1 MATVFRSAAC
11 VAAWVM
17 LWLACSVGAS
27 AKHPSK
33 PFDKVRKTVM
43 EAIKDSAFP
52 SAVVAV
58 MQNGR
63 VLFHE
68 AFGHLTYDTLS
79 PRADTNTI
87 YDLASVTKVLATT
100 LSIMRLYDEG
110 KLSLMDPVAK
120 FIPEFATHGK
130 EKILL
135 RNLLIHDSGLIAFRR
150 YSQFCPNADSALRHI
165 FSDTLIKPVGDS
177 TIYSD
182 LNFILLGEIVR
193 RITGKRLDAY
203 FAETFAQPLG
213 LRNTFFN
220 PPDSVLY
227 RVAPTEPDCTWKL
240 PFKRP
245 LVHDPNAALFGGV
258 SGHAGLFST
267 ASDILIVMRMIMNG
281 GKQNEKVFI
290 KPETVRLFTT
300 RDTVHRIRALGWD
313 VRTASENTSTGK
325 YFSMQSYGHLGF
337 TGTSVWVDPTRNLC
351 VVFLTNRVYPT
362 SANNKIRAVRRLL
375 HDAVIESLD
384 ELAEKKTGKSR
395 QKR

>member
-165 FSDTLIKPVGDS
+165 
-177 TIYSD
+177 
-182 LNFILLGEIVR
+182 
-193 RITGKRLDAY
+193 
-203 FAETFAQPLG
+203 
-213 LRNTFFN
+213 
-220 PPDSVLY
+220 
-227 RVAPTEPDCTWKL
+227 
-240 PFKRP
+240 
-245 LVHDPNAALFGGV
+245 
-258 SGHAGLFST
+258 
-267 ASDILIVMRMIMNG
+267 
-281 GKQNEKVFI
+281 
-290 KPETVRLFTT
+290 
-300 RDTVHRIRALGWD
+300 
-313 VRTASENTSTGK
+313 
-325 YFSMQSYGHLGF
+325 
-337 TGTSVWVDPTRNLC
+337 
-351 VVFLTNRVYPT
+351 
-362 SANNKIRAVRRLL
+362 
-375 HDAVIESLD
+375 
-384 ELAEKKTGKSR
+384 
-395 QKR
+395 